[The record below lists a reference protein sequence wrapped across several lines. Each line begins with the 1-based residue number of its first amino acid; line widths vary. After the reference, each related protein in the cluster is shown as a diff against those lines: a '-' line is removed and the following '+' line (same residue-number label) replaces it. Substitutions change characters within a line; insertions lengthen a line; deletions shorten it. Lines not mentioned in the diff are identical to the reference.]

1 MTKNDE
7 DKLTWR
13 RIRVRLRQ
21 RRRQGWRRVR
31 SSLWPVLVAAVAAA
45 GAWAVAH
52 YGFGHAQ
59 PFFAP
64 IAAWVCLGF
73 SPDRSVRKV
82 IELAIGVTLG
92 VILGELVAHLLGSG
106 IIPIIVVI
114 VVASLIARFIDR
126 GILLTIQAGVQGVV
140 IVALPVISSLD
151 GASGRWLD
159 ALIGSVFALL
169 VAALTPGDARRRA
182 RELARGATFDLA
194 QMLHLLAKG
203 MREGDPKRISDA
215 LVEGRGTQGVLDEWS
230 EVVRNAQLSAR
241 LSPTSRNYLP
251 ELAELK
257 HANLMVDR
265 AMRNA
270 RVVTRRAITAVESG
284 DQAAAIADA
293 LEQTAQAV
301 ELLGAALGSGSRT
314 IGAREA
320 LAKVA
325 RQIAPEDHEEA
336 GWRMQTVVIIMRSL
350 VVDLLQ
356 VTGLSPQAASKM
368 LATRTGEPGTF
379 G

>member
-1 MTKNDE
+1 MPNQE
-7 DKLTWR
+7 HSRLTAR
-13 RIRVRLRQ
+13 MVLVRLRQ

-31 SSLWPVLVAAVAAA
+31 SAFVPVLIAALAAA
-45 GAWAVAH
+45 GAWALAH
-52 YGFGHAQ
+52 YGAGHAQ

-73 SPDRSVRKV
+73 SPDRSIRKV
-82 IELAIGVTLG
+82 AELAIGVTLG
-92 VILGELVAHLLGSG
+92 VLLGELVAHVLGTG

-114 VVASLIARFIDR
+114 VIASLIARFIDR
-126 GILLTIQAGVQGVV
+126 GILLTVQAGVQGVV
-140 IVALPVISSLD
+140 IVALPVISSVD

-159 ALIGSVFALL
+159 ALIGSGFALL

-194 QMLHLLAKG
+194 QMLHRLA
-203 MREGDPKRISDA
+203 EGLAGLDEEKVRDA

-230 EVVRNAQLSAR
+230 DVVRNAQLSVR
-241 LSPTSRNYLP
+241 ISPASSRYLP

-270 RVVTRRAITAVESG
+270 RVITRRAVTAVQEGEVDPKVVRSIRAT
-284 DQAAAIADA
+284 AAG
-293 LEQTAQAV
+293 V
-301 ELLGAALGSGSRT
+301 EELGAALGAGEST
-314 IGAREA
+314 LAARES
-320 LAKVA
+320 LAQVA
-325 RQIAPEDHEEA
+325 GQLSPVEFDEA
-336 GWRMQTVVIIMRSL
+336 GWRLQTLVIIMRSL

-356 VTGLSPQAASKM
+356 ATGLSTQAASAM
-368 LATRTGEPGTF
+368 LADDSRS
-379 G
+379 